1 MWDINLIHMGLL
13 DQLRTVVNA
22 YRAISKSGTSEGIKR
37 EYYYRTIA
45 ARDIRN
51 KLEDRLFVQ

>member
-1 MWDINLIHMGLL
+1 MGLL
-13 DQLRTVVNA
+13 DQLRTIVNA
-22 YRAISKSGTSEGIKR
+22 YRAINKSGAGEATKR

-45 ARDIRN
+45 ARDIRS